1 MIVAAKRRSKKARSP
16 VIPQPFGWMDIQVGA
31 IVLAS
36 IAPRPT
42 EWFEVLV
49 TGIEGETFT
58 VRFCDWPAEPPFTRS
73 REQLALMHPTRE
85 PLPPLEPLPPAE
97 AA

>member
-1 MIVAAKRRSKKARSP
+1 MTVAAKRRSKKARSP
-16 VIPQPFGWMDIQVGA
+16 VVPQPSGWMDIQVGA

>member
-1 MIVAAKRRSKKARSP
+1 VAAPTLSP
-16 VIPQPFGWMDIQVGA
+16 PQI
-31 IVLAS
+31 
-36 IAPRPT
+36 

-49 TGIEGETFT
+49 TSIEGETFT
-58 VRFCDWPAEPPFTRS
+58 VRFCDWPAEPPFNRS